1 MAISSNSSFW
11 GRPERREEVGA
22 DRRVGKAIAAGDA
35 CPPATR
41 TGVADGGHGAQDT
54 AFKRKQHLVAPLPT
68 LRIVVLALLAQLAA
82 TAVPALAAPKLFES
96 AQITPSGE
104 YTFGIEGPAADRD
117 GNLFVVNFGKPGTI
131 GRLAPEATAS
141 ERFTELPEGSIGN
154 AIRIDAQG
162 VMFVADYKK
171 HNIFAIA
178 PGTTEPR
185 LVFHADDMSQP
196 NDITLARDGTI
207 YASDPNWK
215 ARSGR
220 IWRIA
225 KGPDGSLQG
234 AAMTAPRAMG
244 TANGIDLS
252 PDGRTLYVGESNSGE
267 IWSYAIEGETLVRPK
282 LIRTFEPNTIDG
294 LRTDISGRLFVARIL
309 KGTIA
314 VLAPDGRVLRD
325 IPLKAKEPTNLAFGG
340 SDGKTL
346 FVTQRRGGFIES
358 FRTDVEGREHC
369 LQMGKC

>member
-1 MAISSNSSFW
+1 M
-11 GRPERREEVGA
+11 
-22 DRRVGKAIAAGDA
+22 
-35 CPPATR
+35 
-41 TGVADGGHGAQDT
+41 
-54 AFKRKQHLVAPLPT
+54 
-68 LRIVVLALLAQLAA
+68 LALA
-82 TAVPALAAPKLFES
+82 AVPALAAPKLFES
-96 AQITPSGE
+96 TQLTPSGE
-104 YTFGIEGPAADRD
+104 YTFGIEGPAVDRD
-117 GNLFVVNFGKPGTI
+117 GNLYVVNLGKPGTI
-131 GRLAPEATAS
+131 GRLAPDATAS
-141 ERFTELPEGSIGN
+141 EKFTELPDGSIGN
-154 AIRIDAQG
+154 AIRIDASG

-178 PGTTEPR
+178 PGTVEPR

-225 KGPDGSLQG
+225 KAADGSMQG
-234 AAMTAPRAMG
+234 VSMTAPRAMG
-244 TANGIDLS
+244 TANGIDLG

-267 IWSYAIEGETLVRPK
+267 VWSYAIEGETLTKAK

-294 LRTDISGRLFVARIL
+294 LRTDASGRLFVARIL
-309 KGTIA
+309 KGAIA
-314 VLAPDGRVLRD
+314 VLAPDGRVVREIL
-325 IPLKAKEPTNLAFGG
+325 LKAKEPTNLAFGG
-340 SDGKTL
+340 SDGKTV
-346 FVTQRRGGFIES
+346 FVTQRQGGFIES